1 MNQRTLFLEAL
12 EQPDAAA
19 RRKFLDS
26 ACPDPELRAK
36 VDALLLAHD
45 AAGSFLSTP
54 AVPVDRLLA
63 MATTQPPTPTPSVP
77 RDSSPKVRMVDQVG
91 EFDAETAALLRR
103 RLQIVSFV
111 TALAM
116 SIALIPTT
124 QHPFLLPRLVF
135 ILIET
140 LCFVR
145 VRNPRPLSMRW
156 LRRIELLI
164 FGTIAV
170 QITLMPCAL
179 MVQSARAGE
188 YTTVIMDGYFVHAVW
203 VLNIVT
209 YGLLIPNNWWR
220 AFKYMFPAGCVPY
233 VSQYILGLYEPRVKE
248 AFDSLHHGTPFP
260 VVMLAVV
267 EGMIYSH
274 YIAGIRKE
282 VFRAKKFGQ
291 YRLKEQLGSGGMGEV
306 FRAEHELL
314 KRDCAIKLIRP
325 GVDADPEAVARFEKE
340 VRATAR
346 LSHWNT
352 VEIYDYGRT
361 DDGTFYYVMELLT
374 GLSFADLVRLYGPM
388 SPGRA
393 VYLLSQVCD
402 ALREAHEKGL
412 IHRDIKPA
420 NIFAATRGG
429 VPDVSK
435 LLDFGLVRQ
444 VSGSGEEP
452 PESASISGSPAYMA
466 PEQGL
471 LGGVSDARS
480 DLYALGA
487 VAYFLLTG
495 RPPFDGNTILE
506 QIVAHTKE
514 PVVPPSRRGV
524 NVPGDLETVVLR
536 CLSKA
541 PGTRYPDAAT
551 LKRALLECAC
561 AADWNADK
569 ATEWWA
575 ARPDAV
581 MLSSGIRTAKKVDRS
596 VAVVDVT
603 VDLRGGPASD

>member
-1 MNQRTLFLEAL
+1 MNQRSLFLEAMD
-12 EQPDAAA
+12 QPDAAA
-19 RRKFLDS
+19 RRRFLDA
-26 ACPDPELRAK
+26 ACPDPALRAK
-36 VDALLLAHD
+36 VDALLHAHD
-45 AAGSFLSTP
+45 AAGSFLSAP
-54 AVPVDRLLA
+54 AVAVDRLLA
-63 MATTQPPTPTPSVP
+63 MASSHPPTPTPSVP
-77 RDSSPKVRMVDQVG
+77 RDSSPKVRVDNVVR

-103 RLQIVSFV
+103 RLQIVSLV

-124 QHPFLLPRLVF
+124 QHPFLIPRLAF
-135 ILIET
+135 ILIEA

-156 LRRIELLI
+156 LRRIELLV
-164 FGTIAV
+164 FGTVAV
-170 QITLMPCAL
+170 QITLMPGAL

-188 YTTVIMDGYFVHAVW
+188 YSTVVMDAYFVHAVW

-209 YGLLIPNNWWR
+209 YGLLIPNTWQR
-220 AFKYMFPAGCVPY
+220 AFRYMFPAGCVPY
-233 VSQYILGLYEPRVKE
+233 LSQYLLGLYEPRVQE

-260 VVMLAVV
+260 VVMLAVL
-267 EGMIYSH
+267 EGMVYSH
-274 YIAGIRKE
+274 YIAGVRKE
-282 VFRAKKFGQ
+282 VFRAKRFGQ

-306 FRAEHELL
+306 YRAEHELL

-325 GVDADPEAVARFEKE
+325 GIDADPEAVSRFEKE

-388 SPGRA
+388 PPGRA

-429 VPDVSK
+429 VPDVAK

-444 VSGSGEEP
+444 VSGGEEP
-452 PESASISGSPAYMA
+452 AESASISGSPAYMA

-495 RPPFDGNTILE
+495 RPPFDGHTILE

-524 NVPGDLETVVLR
+524 DVPADLERVVLR

-541 PGTRYPDAAT
+541 PGARYPDAAS
-551 LKRALLECAC
+551 LKRALLDCAC
-561 AADWNADK
+561 ASDWNADC
-569 ATEWWA
+569 ATAWWA

-581 MLSSGIRTAKKVDRS
+581 LLSSGIRSAKKVDRS
-596 VAVVDVT
+596 VAVIDAT
-603 VDLRGGPASD
+603 VDLRGGS